1 MKGFALISMLTLS
14 MASAAFAAD
23 KHDDH
28 TPKHGG
34 IVVEVKDIDYELVAK
49 PDRIQLYISNHG
61 NRIDISKASAKV
73 TLLVGTETQTVE
85 LKVAGEKFEASG
97 KFNVP
102 AGTKVVAQVNVGG
115 KSSSARFVLK

>member
-14 MASAAFAAD
+14 MASTAFAAD
-23 KHDDH
+23 NHDDH

-73 TLLVGTETQTVE
+73 TLLVSTETQTVE

-115 KSSSARFVLK
+115 KLSSARFVLK